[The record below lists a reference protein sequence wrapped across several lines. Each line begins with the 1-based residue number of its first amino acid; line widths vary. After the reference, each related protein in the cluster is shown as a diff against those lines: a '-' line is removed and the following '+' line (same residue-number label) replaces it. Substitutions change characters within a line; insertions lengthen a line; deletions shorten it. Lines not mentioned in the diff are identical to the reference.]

1 MKYGTG
7 AVRNP
12 FRLAVAIA
20 ASIAAGIPG
29 SLVTTAGPETWY
41 DTLVKPWFFPP
52 PFVFA
57 PVWTVLYI
65 LMGIAAYR
73 VWMEGTD
80 HPAVRSA
87 LALFAVQLILNMLWS
102 VIFFGLQNPTLALA
116 DILLLLIVLIATAIR
131 FSAVRRDAAWLLV
144 PYVIWVCFA
153 TVLNLAIILLN
164 PV

>member
-1 MKYGTG
+1 MKHG
-7 AVRNP
+7 AWPVRDP
-12 FRLAVAIA
+12 VRLAVTVA

-29 SLVTTAGPETWY
+29 SLVTKTGPGTWY
-41 DTLVKPWFFPP
+41 GTLVKPWFFPP

-80 HPAVRSA
+80 KPAVRGA

-102 VIFFGLQNPTLALA
+102 LIFFGLENPALALA
-116 DILLLLIVLIATAIR
+116 DILLLLLVLIATIVR

-144 PYVIWVCFA
+144 PYVLWVCFA
-153 TVLNLAIILLN
+153 TVLNVSIVLLN
-164 PV
+164 PA